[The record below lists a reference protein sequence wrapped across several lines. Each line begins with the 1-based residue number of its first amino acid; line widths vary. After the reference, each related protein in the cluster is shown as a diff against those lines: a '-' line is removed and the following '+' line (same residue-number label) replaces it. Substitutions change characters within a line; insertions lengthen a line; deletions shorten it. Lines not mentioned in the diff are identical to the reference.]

1 MPERMARR
9 SLMAMLGLAPL
20 LAACNTLTL
29 FNTFTPK
36 DEARRVA
43 RDVPFGDDPRQK
55 LDIYAPKGGG
65 HDLPVLVFFY
75 GGGWNSG
82 SKADYVWMGHSL
94 AALGFL
100 VVIPDYRLVPQVLY
114 PVFLED
120 NALAMKHVMIHAG
133 AYGGDIRRLGVIGH
147 SAGGYEAAMMA
158 LDPRYLSEPSPVKAC
173 VGIAGPY
180 DFYPFDVPAS
190 KETFGQWPRPEETQ
204 PVTYARKLDTRFLL
218 MQSRADTVVGVHNAV
233 NLDTRL
239 KTAGTDVTLKLYDGL
254 THPDTAAVFSVPFR
268 KKAPLRADA
277 ADWLKANL

>member
-1 MPERMARR
+1 MTKR
-9 SLMAMLGLAPL
+9 SLLAGLGLAPL
-20 LAACNTLTL
+20 LAGCNTLSL

-55 LDIYAPKGGG
+55 LDIYAPKGE
-65 HDLPVLVFFY
+65 HRDLPVLVFFY

-94 AALGFL
+94 AALGYL
-100 VVIPDYRLVPQVLY
+100 VFIPDYRLVPQVFY

-120 NALAMKHVMIHAG
+120 NTLAVKFVMAHAG

-147 SAGGYEAAMMA
+147 SAGGYAAAMMA
-158 LDPRYLSEPSPVKAC
+158 LDPRYLGEGAPLKVC

-190 KETFGQWPRPEETQ
+190 KDAFSQWPRPEETQ
-204 PVTYARKLDTRFLL
+204 PVTYARKVDTRFLL

-233 NLDTRL
+233 NLDARL
-239 KTAGTDVTLKLYDGL
+239 KAAGTDVDLKLYDKL

-268 KKAPLRADA
+268 NKAPLRADA
-277 ADWLKANL
+277 AAWLKANL

>member
-9 SLMAMLGLAPL
+9 SLLAVLGLAPL
-20 LAACNTLTL
+20 LAACNTLSL

-36 DEARRVA
+36 DEATRVA

-55 LDIYAPKGGG
+55 LDIYAPKGSG

-94 AALGFL
+94 AALGYL

-120 NALAMKHVMIHAG
+120 NALAMKHVIAHAG
-133 AYGGDIRRLGVIGH
+133 AYGGNIRRLAVIGH
-147 SAGGYEAAMMA
+147 SAGGSEAAMMA
-158 LDPRYLSEPSPVKAC
+158 LDPRYLGEPSPVKAC

-190 KETFGQWPRPEETQ
+190 KEAFGQWPRPEETQ

-239 KTAGTDVTLKLYDGL
+239 KTAGTDVTLRLYDNL

-268 KKAPLRADA
+268 KKAPQRADA